1 MRQMRLLMA
10 AALMA
15 LCMPVVLAGN
25 AKGGATDEEE
35 DDNVIN
41 IVAYFCKNDTAR
53 YEYVEMK
60 ANVTDNDTTLT
71 RRVD

>member
-25 AKGGATDEEE
+25 AKGGAPDEEE

-41 IVAYFCKNDTAR
+41 IVA
-53 YEYVEMK
+53 
-60 ANVTDNDTTLT
+60 
-71 RRVD
+71 